1 MDHLFKVFLANIMIF
16 YLILD
21 KIVRICNEI
30 LAPEDFKGQLLVD
43 DHGWREN
50 LASRKERPMVKM
62 KE

>member
-1 MDHLFKVFLANIMIF
+1 MPMHRHRQWYDFWPNGMTYFGSNGIDRLF
-16 YLILD
+16 
-21 KIVRICNEI
+21 
-30 LAPEDFKGQLLVD
+30 FKGQLLVD

>member
-1 MDHLFKVFLANIMIF
+1 MITN
-16 YLILD
+16 YQM
-21 KIVRICNEI
+21 KISWKNLTISDEKW
-30 LAPEDFKGQLLVD
+30 ESSTYFKGQLLVD